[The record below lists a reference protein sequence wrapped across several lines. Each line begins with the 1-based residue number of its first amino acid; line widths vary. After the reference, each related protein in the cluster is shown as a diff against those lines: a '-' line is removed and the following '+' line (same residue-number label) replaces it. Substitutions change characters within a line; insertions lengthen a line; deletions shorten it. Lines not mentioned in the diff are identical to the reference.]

1 MRPFVEY
8 QTHVVP
14 PWGDIRSRSPDE
26 ILTIVVV
33 VSLLVTGC
41 GETVVTTTA
50 PQAPPTTTDGNAATT
65 GGNAATS
72 STVEDEA
79 TAQSVIDLAEST
91 EAALAKDA
99 AGTIAAINA
108 GDERFT
114 DPVRPDIT
122 GRL

>member
-41 GETVVTTTA
+41 GETAVTTTA
-50 PQAPPTTTDGNAATT
+50 PQAPPTTT

-72 STVEDEA
+72 STVKDEA

-91 EAALAKDA
+91 ETALAKDA

>member
-1 MRPFVEY
+1 MGRYPVAITRRDTHHRGRRLAARDRLRGDSSDHHRPA
-8 QTHVVP
+8 
-14 PWGDIRSRSPDE
+14 G
-26 ILTIVVV
+26 
-33 VSLLVTGC
+33 
-41 GETVVTTTA
+41 TTYDHRR
-50 PQAPPTTTDGNAATT
+50 QRRDT

-72 STVEDEA
+72 STVKDEA